1 MRRAGSPTPNNDDVA
16 GSPGLRGSAVQCA
29 PVAARLRANGRSSQS
44 RNPCAH
50 RDLLI
55 DAFVPRPMGRMP
67 ATVQVGIH
75 GDGAWRTAN
84 ARWPDR
90 GCEAAENERPTA
102 APPIRSRRREI
113 SARQAACPSGTSD
126 LRRTL
131 TDPYVPDHAIRP
143 RSFDSDSALA
153 SSLGSVQEGGG
164 RSFRALTGSGRT
176 VVTSE
181 TIQSAGERQVA
192 APPAPELSVVRALAR
207 VLSAREPCA

>member
-1 MRRAGSPTPNNDDVA
+1 MRRAGSPTPDNDDGT
-16 GSPGLRGSAVQCA
+16 GSPD
-29 PVAARLRANGRSSQS
+29 VAASALHCALIAASLRANGRSSQS
-44 RNPCAH
+44 RNTCAH

-67 ATVQVGIH
+67 APAQVGIQ
-75 GDGAWRTAN
+75 GNGAWRTAN
-84 ARWPDR
+84 ARCPDR
-90 GCEAAENERPTA
+90 GWEATETERPA
-102 APPIRSRRREI
+102 ADPPVHSRRRRI
-113 SARQAACPSGTSD
+113 RARQAACPSGTSE

-131 TDPYVPDHAIRP
+131 TDPHVPGHAIGP

-164 RSFRALTGSGRT
+164 RSFRARTGSGRT

-181 TIQSAGERQVA
+181 TIQSAVERQVA

-207 VLSAREPCA
+207 VLSAREPRA